1 MIICM
6 IEILELFGEIA
17 ICIIGIIAIGW
28 YAFACALSVGMLN
41 IKKAHNRYLL
51 FILCVLL
58 TPFIFS
64 PIAISICYKREC
76 KLFEKEC

>member
-28 YAFACALSVGMLN
+28 YAFACALGVGMLN

>member
-6 IEILELFGEIA
+6 IEFLELFGDIA
-17 ICIIGIIAIGW
+17 LCIIGIIAAGW
-28 YAFACALSVGMLN
+28 YALACALSVGMLN
-41 IKKAHNRYLL
+41 IKKVHNRYLL

-64 PIAISICYKREC
+64 PIAISICFMRANNVK
-76 KLFEKEC
+76 

>member
-1 MIICM
+1 M

>member
-64 PIAISICYKREC
+64 PIEISICYKREC

>member
-17 ICIIGIIAIGW
+17 ICIIAIIAIGW

>member
-17 ICIIGIIAIGW
+17 LCIIGIIAAGW

-41 IKKAHNRYLL
+41 IKKEHNRYLL

-64 PIAISICYKREC
+64 PIAISICFMRANNVK
-76 KLFEKEC
+76 

>member
-6 IEILELFGEIA
+6 IEFLELFGDIA
-17 ICIIGIIAIGW
+17 LCIIGIIAAGW

-58 TPFIFS
+58 NPFIFS
-64 PIAISICYKREC
+64 PIAISICFMRANNVK
-76 KLFEKEC
+76 